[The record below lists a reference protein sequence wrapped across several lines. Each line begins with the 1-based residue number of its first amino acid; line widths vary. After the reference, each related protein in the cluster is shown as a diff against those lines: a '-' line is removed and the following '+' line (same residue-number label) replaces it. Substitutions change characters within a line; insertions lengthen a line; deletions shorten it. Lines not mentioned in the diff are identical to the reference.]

1 MKKESQSNKDLIVK
15 RLTNL
20 ITVKS
25 LISLSLLFVFCYLTF
40 NQIEVPKALE
50 STFGYVIAFFLGS
63 QTNKSNSE
71 DNKESKGDS

>member
-1 MKKESQSNKDLIVK
+1 MDKDTKTLIIK

-25 LISLSLLFVFCYLTF
+25 LISLSLLFVFCYLTY
-40 NQIEVPKALE
+40 NQYEIPKTLE

-63 QTNKSNSE
+63 QTSDTIKNS
-71 DNKESKGDS
+71 DSKDTSEKNE